1 MRSHIVSLWQ
11 EMRRKKPWSVCG
23 FIEGSN
29 DGFYVA
35 REDLKL
41 RGPGDL
47 FGIRQSGELFFK
59 LADIYQDANELR
71 QANEAAASYTQQ
83 DVSLLC
89 KKYDGLRQ
97 KLQEYTGE
105 VYL

>member
-1 MRSHIVSLWQ
+1 MVYSDQPI
-11 EMRRKKPWSVCG
+11 KKS
-23 FIEGSN
+23 IS
-29 DGFYVA
+29 
-35 REDLKL
+35 ED
-41 RGPGDL
+41 
-47 FGIRQSGELFFK
+47 